1 MAGGVP
7 IVFLGG
13 MGVMYARL
21 WYAWRIALKF
31 KHVDPAMKPR
41 SIHTF
46 FDDFDV
52 EVAARIG
59 RVFDSEGAYCD
70 PGALD
75 LAENVLRS
83 GVTMYPDSPYLR
95 IVYSNFLIEVGFGA
109 WWVGVGVKGLG
120 GWGGFR

>member
-7 IVFLGG
+7 VAFLGG
-13 MGVMYARL
+13 MAAMYGRL
-21 WYAWRIALKF
+21 YYAWRVALKF
-31 KHVDPAMKPR
+31 AHADPAIKPR

-59 RVFDSEGAYCD
+59 RVFDVEGNNND

-75 LAENVLRS
+75 VAEGVLRS
-83 GVTMYPDSPYLR
+83 GVAMRPDSPYLR
-95 IVYSNFLIEVGFGA
+95 IVYSNFLIEVWRLALVERVF
-109 WWVGVGVKGLG
+109 
-120 GWGGFR
+120 F